1 MISSRR
7 SWPVEQGWREEK
19 EPDRAVDAHPAG
31 EAPVPGQFRRR
42 WERKFFV
49 VPRNIGLA
57 YALLR
62 HVCRPDSEYPSGQIN
77 SLYFD
82 TPDLDQ
88 HQRSADGDLNK
99 DKVRIRWYGDDGTL
113 APLVPVFLEHKS
125 RHGFASSKR
134 RERFPVPADN
144 LRLNRLPAG
153 IVEKT
158 TLLDTLAGFGH
169 FPGQPLRPVIL
180 ISYWRYRFTEV
191 LTGVRVSLDHDI
203 RSTLVARELGW
214 GERDLRLHGGV
225 IEVKGLSPDLP
236 RTLRRVM
243 ELVDTDWSR
252 FSKYGYCIDSHLAGL
267 GSTGRLWPSGR
278 MAEP

>member
-1 MISSRR
+1 LHR
-7 SWPVEQGWREEK
+7 SVVDDEK
-19 EPDRAVDAHPAG
+19 RLGQAVD
-31 EAPVPGQFRRR
+31 EQLRSAPPVGGQFGQR

-49 VPRNIGLA
+49 VPGNIGLA

-62 HVCRPDSEYPSGQIN
+62 HVCRPDSEYPSEQIN

-88 HQRSADGDLNK
+88 HQRSTDGDLKK
-99 DKVRIRWYGDDGTL
+99 DKVRIRWYGDNGTL
-113 APLVPVFLEHKS
+113 PPMVPVFLELKS

-134 RERFPVPADN
+134 RERFPEPAEN
-144 LRLNRLPAG
+144 LRLDRLPAG
-153 IVEKT
+153 IMGKT
-158 TLLDTLAGFGH
+158 TLLDTLARFGH
-169 FPGQPLRPVIL
+169 FPGKPLRPIIL

-191 LTGVRVSLDHDI
+191 LTGARVCLDHDI
-203 RSTLVARELGW
+203 RSTLVAREMGW
-214 GERDLRLHGGV
+214 GERELRLQGGV
-225 IEVKGLSPDLP
+225 IEVKGLSADLP

-252 FSKYGYCIDSHLAGL
+252 FSKYAYCIDSHLADL